1 MTCCN
6 NQCEQGRACP
16 AKVARIGRKDYAREE
31 LPPSIWRLQL
41 RRLAIWML
49 ICLALMF
56 SAALV
61 GVLAHA

>member
-1 MTCCN
+1 MS
-6 NQCEQGRACP
+6 
-16 AKVARIGRKDYAREE
+16 KVHRRFPDKEP

-56 SAALV
+56 SVALV